1 MTRNSLGLRMD
12 RNDHGEYD
20 LDNKTKAE
28 LVHEVRFL
36 QHVNDEL
43 YEALGPANDDIVSE
57 AYDSWMRPGRSCHL
71 VIAQMMRTMD
81 LMKAVWHVCWW
92 R

>member
-1 MTRNSLGLRMD
+1 MS
-12 RNDHGEYD
+12 EYD

-57 AYDSWMRPGRSCHL
+57 AYDSW
-71 VIAQMMRTMD
+71 IATGEKLPSGYSSD
-81 LMKAVWHVCWW
+81 DEDDESDEGEYGTYVGGVKVE
-92 R
+92 